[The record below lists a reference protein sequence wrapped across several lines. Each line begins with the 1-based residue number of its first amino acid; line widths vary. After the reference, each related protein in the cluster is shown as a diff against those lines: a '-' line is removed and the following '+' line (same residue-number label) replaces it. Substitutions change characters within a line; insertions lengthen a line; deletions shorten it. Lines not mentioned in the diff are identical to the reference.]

1 MDRRSELSE
10 FLRSRRGR
18 ISPGEA
24 GVAGH
29 GQRRRVPGLRREE
42 LAQLAGVSVDY
53 YVRLEQGRATNVSDQ
68 VLDAVARVL
77 KLDADERLHLD
88 RLAKPGREPRRVVP
102 QQQVRPGLQHLL
114 DAMSDVAA
122 YVIGRR
128 TDLLAFN
135 ALGAALIP
143 SLQTTPARQR
153 NFARLLFTDL
163 ATQSLFVDLRS
174 KARDAVAFL
183 RVAAGRFPDDPALAE
198 LIAELDLRS
207 ELFRRLWQEHP
218 VRDKG
223 HSLVQVNHPVVG
235 PLSLGYQ
242 ALRLPDEPD
251 QTLVT
256 YSAAP
261 GSESAGSLRL
271 LASWHLTDK
280 R

>member
-10 FLRSRRGR
+10 FLRSRRAR

-24 GVAGH
+24 GVAAHGH
-29 GQRRRVPGLRREE
+29 RRRVPGLRREE

-77 KLDADERLHLD
+77 GLDADERLHLE
-88 RLAKPGREPRRVVP
+88 RLAKPGPQARRVVP
-102 QQQVRPGLQHLL
+102 QQQVRPGLQQLL
-114 DAMSDVAA
+114 DAMTDVAA

-128 TDLLAFN
+128 TDVLAWN

-143 SLQTTPARQR
+143 SLETTPARYR
-153 NFARLLFTDL
+153 NFARLLFTEPAMQALFADL
-163 ATQSLFVDLRS
+163 PS

-183 RVAAGRFPDDPALAE
+183 RVGAGRYPDDPILADLIGE
-198 LIAELDLRS
+198 LTLRS
-207 ELFRRLWQEHP
+207 ELFRRFWQEHP

-223 HSLVQVNHPVVG
+223 HAAVRLNHPVAG
-235 PLSLGYQ
+235 LLELGYQ
-242 ALRLPDEPD
+242 ALRLPGEPD
-251 QTLVT
+251 LTLVT

-261 GSESAGSLRL
+261 GSESASSLRL
-271 LASWHLTDK
+271 LASWYLTDRK
-280 R
+280 